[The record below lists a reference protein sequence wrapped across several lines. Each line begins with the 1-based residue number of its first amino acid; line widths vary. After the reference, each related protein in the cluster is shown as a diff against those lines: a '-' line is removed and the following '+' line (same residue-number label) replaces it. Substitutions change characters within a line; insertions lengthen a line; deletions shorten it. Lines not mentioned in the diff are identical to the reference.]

1 MQPFSQGLFNIV
13 DRLLG
18 LSQQQ
23 QMETLGTKFD
33 SYVSEDFSRGH

>member
-23 QMETLGTKFD
+23 QMETLGMKFD
-33 SYVSEDFSRGH
+33 SYVSRDFCSGH